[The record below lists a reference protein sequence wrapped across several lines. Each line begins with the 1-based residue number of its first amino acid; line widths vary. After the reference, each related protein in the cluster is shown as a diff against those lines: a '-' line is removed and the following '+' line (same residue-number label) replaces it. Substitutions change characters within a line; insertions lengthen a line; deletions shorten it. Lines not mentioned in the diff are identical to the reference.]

1 MLVAALAAS
10 AGFALPVATP
20 PNAIVF
26 GSRQVSARQM
36 AKAGILLDGIAIAV
50 VVAAVTL
57 LYPLV
62 FD

>member
-1 MLVAALAAS
+1 
-10 AGFALPVATP
+10 
-20 PNAIVF
+20 
-26 GSRQVSARQM
+26 M